1 MTRVPPPA
9 PTQAPS
15 RTDAPSAGPSS
26 RRIRRDLPVP
36 YYAQLSRIL
45 ERDIAELRWH
55 PGEAL
60 PSEAELCAEHGLSRT
75 AVRQAL
81 AELATRGLLRK
92 EKGRR
97 TLVARS
103 HVTNLVVQ
111 ELRGFYEEVSDRG
124 AVVETTILQQ
134 TIVTAPPHVADDLE
148 VPSGSELVL
157 LERLRTVDG
166 DTIVRV
172 ETYLPAPRF
181 ASLVSMDLSHASLY
195 AVLGAEFGVRPS
207 SGRRVIEAVAAEQG
221 LGEHL
226 DIPAGSPVLQLSAVN
241 RDQDGVPFESFQAWY
256 RGDETRFELIV
267 GS

>member
-1 MTRVPPPA
+1 MTRVPPSVS
-9 PTQAPS
+9 TQTETRA
-15 RTDAPSAGPSS
+15 AAGPSS
-26 RRIRRDLPVP
+26 RRIRRDIPIP
-36 YYAQLSRIL
+36 YYAQLTRIL
-45 ERDIAELRWH
+45 ERDIAELRWQ
-55 PGEAL
+55 PGESL

-81 AELATRGLLRK
+81 AELATRGLVRK

-111 ELRGFYEEVSDRG
+111 ELRGFYEEVTERG
-124 AVVETTILQQ
+124 ALIQTTILQQ
-134 TIVTAPPHVADDLE
+134 RTVPAPPHLADDLE

-157 LERLRTVDG
+157 LERIRAVDG
-166 DTIVRV
+166 EAIVRV

-181 ASLVSMDLSHASLY
+181 GSLVSMELSSVSLY
-195 AVLGAEFGVRPS
+195 AVLAADFGVQPS
-207 SGRRVIEAVAAEQG
+207 SGRRVIEAVAADAG
-221 LGEHL
+221 LASHL
-226 DIPAGSPVLQLSAVN
+226 DIPVSSPVLQLSAVN
-241 RDQDGVPFESFQAWY
+241 RDQDRVPFESFQAWY